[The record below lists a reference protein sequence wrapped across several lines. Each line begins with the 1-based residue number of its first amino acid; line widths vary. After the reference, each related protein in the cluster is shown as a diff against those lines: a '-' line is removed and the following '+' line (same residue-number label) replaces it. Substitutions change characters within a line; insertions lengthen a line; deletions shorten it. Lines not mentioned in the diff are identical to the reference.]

1 MHTTIYTIYLIR
13 LEGKAVYVGFTS
25 GTIEERWKEHCWDAK
40 RMTPFV
46 LHNAIRKYGVESF
59 SVETIYTSEDLDHTL
74 NVMENRFITEHNTFI
89 HSDGGGYNMT
99 MGGEGSFG
107 RKNST
112 ETRRKMSEA
121 QKGKPK
127 SDETRRKM
135 SEALK
140 GRKGKSRSDET
151 RRKMSE
157 SLKGKSHS
165 DETRRKMSE
174 AAKSRSDETRRKM
187 SEAKKGKSI
196 SDETQRKMS
205 EAAKARYARK

>member
-1 MHTTIYTIYLIR
+1 MIR

-99 MGGEGSFG
+99 MGGRGTGGG
-107 RKNST
+107 RRSA
-112 ETRRKMSEA
+112 ETKAKMSKAAKSKTFSDEHKRNISKSK
-121 QKGKPK
+121 KGKPMSEETK
-127 SDETRRKM
+127 RKISKGGKGRIVTDETRKKLSDKKLIYYEKKRKF
-135 SEALK
+135 
-140 GRKGKSRSDET
+140 R
-151 RRKMSE
+151 
-157 SLKGKSHS
+157 
-165 DETRRKMSE
+165 
-174 AAKSRSDETRRKM
+174 AKS
-187 SEAKKGKSI
+187 
-196 SDETQRKMS
+196 
-205 EAAKARYARK
+205 